1 MGVRAGKTVAGVDG
15 AKGEW
20 VVAIF
25 DGAVVTWSVAGSV
38 DAVLDSTARCSVVAV
53 DMPLSMPEESYRISE
68 LAAKAFLGPA
78 RSSIFH
84 TPVSEVLDA
93 EDYQEACEI
102 SRRITGKAISKQ
114 TWHLLPSVRAWR
126 AAEFDP
132 DRVVEVHPE
141 CSFRAMASTTAFA
154 SKKTG
159 RGAGQRMAALSTW
172 IDPHNLVVGLA
183 ELPPGPALD
192 DALDAAA
199 ATWSAWRY
207 SRGEHQ
213 VFGAATGLD
222 RIVY

>member
-1 MGVRAGKTVAGVDG
+1 MRAENTVAGVDG

-25 DGAVVTWSVAGSV
+25 DGAVLEWSVAAKV
-38 DAVLDSTARCSVVAV
+38 HAVLETTARCSVVAV
-53 DMPLSMPEESYRISE
+53 DMPLSMPEGSYRISE
-68 LAAKAFLGPA
+68 LAAKAFLGSA

-84 TPVSEVLDA
+84 TPVSAVLDA
-93 EDYQEACEI
+93 EDYSDACEI

-141 CSFRAMASTTAFA
+141 CSFRAMTPTTTFA

-159 RGAGQRMAALSTW
+159 RGAGQRMAALTTW
-172 IDPHNLVVGLA
+172 IDPRNLAEGLA
-183 ELPPGPALD
+183 DLPPGPALD

-199 ATWSAWRY
+199 AAWSGWRY
-207 SRGEHQ
+207 SQGRHRT
-213 VFGAATGLD
+213 FGSTNGPD